1 MSQREVRSQNEREG
15 LTRAGPQEMFIGF
28 HYYHWFFG
36 PDIWFK
42 KKKSEKQG
50 SLSSFFIVPSS
61 SPVITRAP
69 VACISVQ
76 RLSVHTG
83 SIYRVNAEGSGQSQE
98 LKAASPRENEKPST
112 TVPLCQLRHPCR
124 VHPGEQRATELVMSP
139 NPAWHFMPHLAH

>member
-50 SLSSFFIVPSS
+50 SLILLPSPQLLSCNNKGTSCLYIRPETVCTYREHLPSECRGVRAKPGAKSSIPE
-61 SPVITRAP
+61 R
-69 VACISVQ
+69 
-76 RLSVHTG
+76 
-83 SIYRVNAEGSGQSQE
+83 
-98 LKAASPRENEKPST
+98 K
-112 TVPLCQLRHPCR
+112 
-124 VHPGEQRATELVMSP
+124 
-139 NPAWHFMPHLAH
+139 